1 MISCETLNYN
11 ELKGNKEILEQYTY
25 ALIYGISE
33 IKILKSTDLTDIS
46 NWEEF
51 TEIYLFNN
59 AEQIHAYL
67 KNDSFVAVKFS
78 EKENEKEIVDSID
91 KEYVLSAKFSQFGSK
106 IVVREYLGAD
116 EDGQIKV
123 VYTKLVD
130 IK

>member
-11 ELKGNKEILEQYTY
+11 DLKGKKEILEQYTY

-51 TEIYLFNN
+51 TEIYLFNY